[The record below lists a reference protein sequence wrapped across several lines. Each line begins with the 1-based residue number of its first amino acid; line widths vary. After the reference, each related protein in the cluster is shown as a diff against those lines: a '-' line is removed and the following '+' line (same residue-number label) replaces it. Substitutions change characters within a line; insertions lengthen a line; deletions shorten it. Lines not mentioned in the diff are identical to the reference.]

1 MENLPG
7 VSIAMATPG
16 RRWLKLAQEFIQYVV
31 VGGLAFLVDWFLLTR
46 GISWG
51 HLSYPV
57 ATALGFCAGLITNY
71 TLCILWV
78 WRGAHKQTARD
89 FFLFTAIGLAG
100 LGITELGMWIGVG
113 LAGFGASPV
122 KIVVAGVVLFWNFIL
137 RKFLV
142 FSR

>member
-1 MENLPG
+1 
-7 VSIAMATPG
+7 MAAPNK
-16 RRWLKLAQEFIQYVV
+16 RWLALAQEFVQYVV
-31 VGGLAFLVDWFLLTR
+31 VGGLAFLVDFTLLTL

-51 HLSYPV
+51 LLDYRV
-57 ATALGFCAGLITNY
+57 ATAIGFCAGLATNY
-71 TLCILWV
+71 TLCVLWV
-78 WRGAHKQTARD
+78 WRGAHKQTLKD
-89 FFLFTAIGLAG
+89 FLIFTIIGVAG

>member
-1 MENLPG
+1 
-7 VSIAMATPG
+7 MAVPE
-16 RRWLKLAQEFIQYVV
+16 RRWLKLAQEFVQYVV

-51 HLSYPV
+51 HLTLSV
-57 ATALGFCAGLITNY
+57 ATALGFCAGLATNY
-71 TLCILWV
+71 TLCVIWV
-78 WRGAHKQTARD
+78 WRGAHKQTLKD
-89 FFLFTAIGLAG
+89 FLVFTIIGVAG

>member
-1 MENLPG
+1 
-7 VSIAMATPG
+7 MAAPN
-16 RRWLKLAQEFIQYVV
+16 RRWLKLAQEFVQYVG
-31 VGGLAFLVDWFLLTR
+31 VGGLAFLVDISLLTL

-51 HLSYPV
+51 HLDYRV

-71 TLCILWV
+71 TLCVVWV
-78 WRGAHKQTARD
+78 WRGAHKQTFKD
-89 FFLFTAIGLAG
+89 FLAFAIIGVAG

-113 LAGFGASPV
+113 LAGFSAQPV
-122 KIVVAGVVLFWNFIL
+122 KVVMTGVVLFWNFIL

>member
-1 MENLPG
+1 
-7 VSIAMATPG
+7 
-16 RRWLKLAQEFIQYVV
+16 V

-51 HLSYPV
+51 HLALSV
-57 ATALGFCAGLITNY
+57 ATALGFCAGLATNY
-71 TLCILWV
+71 TLCVIWV
-78 WRGAHKQTARD
+78 WRGAHRQTVKD
-89 FFLFTAIGLAG
+89 FLLFTGIGLAG
-100 LGITELGMWIGVG
+100 LGLTELGMWIGVA

-122 KIVVAGVVLFWNFIL
+122 KIAVAAVVLFWNFIL